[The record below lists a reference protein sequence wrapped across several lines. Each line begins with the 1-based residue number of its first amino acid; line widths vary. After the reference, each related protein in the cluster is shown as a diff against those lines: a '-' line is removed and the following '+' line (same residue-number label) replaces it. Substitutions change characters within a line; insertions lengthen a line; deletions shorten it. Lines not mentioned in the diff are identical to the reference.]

1 MAKRVRDL
9 EQEIERL
16 NEELVAAR
24 QEQSNLQAELNLFR
38 TKENAI
44 VGALT
49 EAQAS
54 AAKTV
59 DDAKGRA
66 CIIIKDAEDEAKA
79 RLAVAE
85 ESINEANERAALII
99 ENAQAEA
106 RRRMDDAERAV
117 SEYRNNIDRLNG
129 YLTQAAEAAKTFA
142 AQFGD
147 FIAGINPETDVDYAL
162 ETLPKYHEGMD
173 QGRLP
178 KDYKDPAELMQ
189 SIYAIQGRDIPV
201 EDKESR
207 AEDVEEDDRVWTV
220 DEIKVDVNEKDPLI
234 FETDEE
240 LDALIDDILS
250 DD

>member
-1 MAKRVRDL
+1 M
-9 EQEIERL
+9 
-16 NEELVAAR
+16 
-24 QEQSNLQAELNLFR
+24 
-38 TKENAI
+38 
-44 VGALT
+44 
-49 EAQAS
+49 
-54 AAKTV
+54 
-59 DDAKGRA
+59 
-66 CIIIKDAEDEAKA
+66 
-79 RLAVAE
+79 AE

-220 DEIKVDVNEKDPLI
+220 DEIKVDENEKDPLI

>member
-1 MAKRVRDL
+1 MLDLHHGTGQVRPG
-9 EQEIERL
+9 
-16 NEELVAAR
+16 
-24 QEQSNLQAELNLFR
+24 
-38 TKENAI
+38 
-44 VGALT
+44 VGQL
-49 EAQAS
+49 
-54 AAKTV
+54 
-59 DDAKGRA
+59 
-66 CIIIKDAEDEAKA
+66 
-79 RLAVAE
+79 L
-85 ESINEANERAALII
+85 
-99 ENAQAEA
+99 
-106 RRRMDDAERAV
+106 DAERAV

-220 DEIKVDVNEKDPLI
+220 DEIKVDENEKDPLI